1 LKGNRALPF
10 LFILLGV
17 ILSITI
23 DDVKSKLLTLDDV
36 RERLARTEP
45 LTTHEFG
52 SNDGV
57 AFRLEPDFNHGL
69 DALPGNLAIPGYVSI
84 GQTELQLTRDALY
97 EIAAEAKMSKGFLKT
112 YSAELVSEVLNSYV
126 VSGMDGK
133 SYKILGIQGDKA
145 AAIPRASV
153 MPYSNLRLLDTALES
168 IQAQYGEGQVFADY
182 KFVHDLQRTHLRLII
197 PEHVRTIQN
206 TGTDND
212 TWSVGIQIKNSLTG
226 LEQTEINGYLFRY
239 WCTNGAIDT
248 RSNSNAVWSR
258 RGRIGRDEDAVFEWA
273 KDAVDEVLGGF
284 ESSFDAVQAM
294 TEINIEGSAREAL
307 NDVFSTYRI
316 PGPHRDRIISSMINE
331 DTLTMYSL
339 MQAVTEAA
347 NADNLNAVDVDRL
360 MRAGGDLPAFVE
372 EGRCNPEHPC
382 GRFLHNH

>member
-1 LKGNRALPF
+1 
-10 LFILLGV
+10 
-17 ILSITI
+17 LSNITI

-45 LTTHEFG
+45 LSVHEFG
-52 SNDGV
+52 SEDGV

-97 EIAAEAKMSKGFLKT
+97 EIASEAKMSKGFLNT

-126 VSGMDGK
+126 VSGMGGK
-133 SYKILGIQGDKA
+133 SYKILGIQGNTA

-153 MPYSNLRLLDTALES
+153 MPYSNLRFLELALEA
-168 IQAQYGEGQVFADY
+168 IEARYGSGEIFADY
-182 KFVHDLQRTHLRLII
+182 KFVHDLNRTHIRLIV
-197 PEHVRTIQN
+197 PEYVRTIQN
-206 TGTDND
+206 TGTENDN
-212 TWSVGIQIKNSLTG
+212 WSVGLQIKNSLTG

-248 RSNSNAVWSR
+248 RNNTNAVWSR

-273 KDAVDEVLGGF
+273 RDAVDEVLGGY
-284 ESSFDAVQAM
+284 ESSLDAIQAM
-294 TEINIEGSAREAL
+294 TEISIEGTAREAL
-307 NDVFSTYRI
+307 NDVFAQYKI
-316 PGPHRDRIISSMINE
+316 PGKHRDRIISNMINE

-347 NADNLNAVDVDRL
+347 NADDLNPVDVDRL
-360 MRAGGDLPAFVE
+360 MRVGGELPALAE
-372 EGRCNPEHPC
+372 EGRCNPDHPC

>member
-1 LKGNRALPF
+1 
-10 LFILLGV
+10 
-17 ILSITI
+17 
-23 DDVKSKLLTLDDV
+23 
-36 RERLARTEP
+36 
-45 LTTHEFG
+45 
-52 SNDGV
+52 
-57 AFRLEPDFNHGL
+57 
-69 DALPGNLAIPGYVSI
+69 
-84 GQTELQLTRDALY
+84 
-97 EIAAEAKMSKGFLKT
+97 
-112 YSAELVSEVLNSYV
+112 
-126 VSGMDGK
+126 MDGK